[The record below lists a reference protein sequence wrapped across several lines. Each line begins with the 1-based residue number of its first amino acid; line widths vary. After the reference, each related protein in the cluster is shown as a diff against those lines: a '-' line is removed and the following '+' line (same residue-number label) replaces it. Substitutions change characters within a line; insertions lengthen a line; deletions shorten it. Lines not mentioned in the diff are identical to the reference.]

1 MSSVSSS
8 TNVVLRRER
17 SRPPRSIVGSSSC
30 VSQAVGYQ
38 RSQPPMI
45 MPLDR
50 KEGDL
55 GDELMGMAR
64 RGKMHDGARHA
75 GGSRGHDLDLASY
88 LLDRLAHRF
97 DTIQALSTCQQRL
110 IGVLLHHT
118 ANTPS
123 LWVPRNTCDCVPAWL
138 LARAGSYPPHGRQ
151 SPRVREQHPRSQKTA
166 RQLAANSNYMG
177 AASGLSPRISEG
189 LCSDLLAAWHLMVR
203 AAEGRAGQQRRC
215 TPCAHVESGP
225 GSEPR
230 PHKRQQRADV
240 EAEPSR
246 D

>member
-8 TNVVLRRER
+8 TNIVLRRER
-17 SRPPRSIVGSSSC
+17 SRPLRSIVGSSSC

-64 RGKMHDGARHA
+64 RGKMHDGAGHA

-123 LWVPRNTCDCVPAWL
+123 LWVPRNTCDCVPARASY
-138 LARAGSYPPHGRQ
+138 ARWIIL
-151 SPRVREQHPRSQKTA
+151 TA
-166 RQLAANSNYMG
+166 WVIVAAR
-177 AASGLSPRISEG
+177 P
-189 LCSDLLAAWHLMVR
+189 R
-203 AAEGRAGQQRRC
+203 AAFALPEHRPPIGSQQ
-215 TPCAHVESGP
+215 
-225 GSEPR
+225 
-230 PHKRQQRADV
+230 QLY
-240 EAEPSR
+240 
-246 D
+246 